1 MNNIWITL
9 SLIFLPINSA
19 CGDSN
24 VTFVCNS
31 GHILS
36 GFHYVCDGHIDCYD
50 GSDESTALCSHTI
63 CPIDHFKCYYGAC
76 VQRWKKCDGRKDCV
90 DASDE
95 RNCGRKLNSCLDTE
109 FSCAGTSQ
117 DASTQYCISAQ
128 LLCDG
133 HPDCFNGSDELSS
146 ICSSNLCPKETF
158 RCGYGGCIP
167 VVAQCDGF
175 HDCYDGSDETNELC
189 TALKCPGCAA
199 AIECPPLVQQ
209 WNVILSRIDFKCEWN
224 GRPISCTEHILPG
237 TTMTYSC
244 REYYEP
250 ASEKDANNDWNICQP
265 NGTWLRDVVE
275 CKPICGRMSEII
287 PLIANGWQSTKS
299 LPWHAS
305 LYAVHDDGDESDLP
319 SFLCGATLMSEVVLI
334 TAAHCIWDVQPAN
347 IRIALGTSK
356 VQFNE
361 SHGSLIRR
369 YAVKQVIIHPLYL
382 DRYGNY
388 GSDIAL
394 IEIDGFV
401 RFSEYLL
408 PICVDWN
415 LDEIT
420 SHLNDQ
426 SIGIVVGL
434 GMNENLTYSDSMRV
448 TTMPVV
454 DSRKCAESH
463 SNDFRK
469 YITLTTFCAGWANGT
484 GVCNGDSGAGLI
496 FPMTKIPNRWCLQGI
511 VSLSP
516 RRLSTAFC
524 DPHQYSIFTKVG
536 FYVKWIRQVLDRI
549 HEHHEY
555 YTRNPLLGNHFL
567 IGN

>member
-1 MNNIWITL
+1 MNSIWIAL
-9 SLIFLPINSA
+9 SLTVLRINSA

-36 GFHYVCDGHIDCYD
+36 GFQFVCDGRIDCYD
-50 GSDESTALCSHTI
+50 GSDESTALCSHTF

-76 VQRWKKCDGRKDCV
+76 VHRWKKCDGRNDCV

-95 RNCGRKLNSCLDTE
+95 ENCGRKLHSCLDTE
-109 FSCAGTSQ
+109 FSCANTSN
-117 DASTQYCISAQ
+117 DAYTQYCISAQ

-133 HPDCFNGSDELSS
+133 
-146 ICSSNLCPKETF
+146 
-158 RCGYGGCIP
+158 
-167 VVAQCDGF
+167 F
-175 HDCYDGSDETNELC
+175 HDCYDGSDESIELC
-189 TALKCPGCAA
+189 TALECPGCAA
-199 AIECPPLVQQ
+199 GIECPPLLQLRNIV
-209 WNVILSRIDFKCEWN
+209 LARIDFKCERN
-224 GRPISCTEHILPG
+224 GRPISCSERVLPG
-237 TTMTYSC
+237 TTLTYFC

-250 ASEKDANNDWNICQP
+250 ASEEHAKNNWNICQQD
-265 NGTWLRDVVE
+265 GTWLRDVLE

-287 PLIANGWQSTKS
+287 PLIANGWQSSKS
-299 LPWHAS
+299 MPWHS
-305 LYAVHDDGDESDLP
+305 NLYAVDDDGDDAALP
-319 SFLCGATLMSEVVLI
+319 SFLCGATLISEVGLI
-334 TAAHCIWDVQPAN
+334 TAAHCIWDVKPAN
-347 IRIALGTSK
+347 IRLALGSAK

-361 SHGSLIRR
+361 SYGSFIRR

-388 GSDIAL
+388 ASDIAL
-394 IEIDGFV
+394 IEIEGFV

-408 PICVDWN
+408 PICVDLN
-415 LDEIT
+415 LDDIT
-420 SHLNDQ
+420 SHLSDQ

-434 GMNENLTYSDSMRV
+434 GLNENLTYSDSLRV

-454 DSRKCAESH
+454 DSRKCAESY

-469 YITLTTFCAGWANGT
+469 YITFTTFCAGWANGT

-496 FPMTKIPNRWCLQGI
+496 FPMIKIPNRWCLQGI

-536 FYVKWIRQVLDRI
+536 LYVKWIQHVLDRM
-549 HEHHEY
+549 HKHHEY
-555 YTRNPLLGNHFL
+555 YDSDYEVDP
-567 IGN
+567 I